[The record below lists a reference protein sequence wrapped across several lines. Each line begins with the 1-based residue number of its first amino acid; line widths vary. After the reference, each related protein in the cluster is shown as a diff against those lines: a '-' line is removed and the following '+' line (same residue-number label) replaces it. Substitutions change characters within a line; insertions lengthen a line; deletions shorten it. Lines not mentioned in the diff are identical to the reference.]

1 MIFQELYQLY
11 DRLRLDSDYGVPP
24 LGKSLQKI
32 TFKVLI
38 RADGSLLDIVD
49 VRDHS
54 RKSPRPL
61 QLKVLGGAKPS
72 GSGLNPS
79 FLWDNTQY
87 MLGVKEE
94 DPAPERTR
102 AAFEAF
108 RDKHLKLE
116 ETIGDPAFSAVCRFL
131 EVWDPAEHPDNP
143 KILEPGRT
151 GYGVFQIA
159 GETKYVHESPA
170 VQSWWERQMEKSG
183 SVELQCLVT
192 GEVRPIARTHE
203 KIKGVIGGQGAG
215 GTIAGFNDAAYESY
229 GLSQSFNAPVG
240 ETVAFKYVN
249 ALNALLDGPMN
260 NRHRILLSDA
270 TVAFWTD
277 QPSTLEDFFTQFA
290 AKGSRVVEDAGEA
303 QDEVTRVRLQSILEA
318 IRRGKADP
326 ASLDVPEGTAYHIL
340 ALSPNSARIAV
351 RFYHRDTVDD
361 LIENL
366 AAHYADIEIARRPPT
381 GKWKGDPEFPSLKD
395 LLEQTARDK
404 KDIPPL
410 LEAPLL
416 KSIILRQP
424 YPQALYSSVLRR
436 LAADRHVTYLK
447 GCILKGFLNRNLKL
461 ELAMALERDRS
472 DPPYLLGRL
481 FATLEK
487 TQQDALG
494 GTLNKTIRD
503 THYGSVSA
511 TPRSVFPRLLR
522 TYQHH
527 LAKLEGGRRINRE
540 RLVQEIMEP
549 LTSFPSHLDLAGQG
563 LFAIGYYHQT
573 DAFYRKRGDDV
584 ADQDAV

>member
-1 MIFQELYQLY
+1 MIFHELYQLY
-11 DRLRLDSDYGVPP
+11 DRLRLDPDYGVPP
-24 LGKSLQKI
+24 MGKSLQKI

-38 RADGSLLDIVD
+38 RPDGSLLDIVD

-54 RKSPRPL
+54 TKSPRPL
-61 QLKVLGGAKPS
+61 QLEVLGGAKPS

-87 MLGVKEE
+87 MLGVKAD

-102 AAFEAF
+102 SAFEAF
-108 RDKHLKLE
+108 REKHLKLE
-116 ETIGDPAFSAVCRFL
+116 EAIGDPAFSAVCRFL
-131 EVWDPAEHPDNP
+131 EVWNPAEHQDNP
-143 KILEPGRT
+143 KILEPGT
-151 GYGVFQIA
+151 GYGLFQIA

-249 ALNALLDGPMN
+249 ALNALLDGPKK

-277 QPSTLEDFFTQFA
+277 QPSALEDFFTQFA
-290 AKGSRVVEDAGEA
+290 AKGSRVVEDVGEA

-326 ASLDVPEGTAYHIL
+326 DSLDVPEGTAYHIL

-351 RFYHRDTVDD
+351 RFYHRDTIGV
-361 LIENL
+361 LVENL
-366 AAHYADIEIARRPPT
+366 AAHYEDMVLVRRPPT
-381 GKWKGDPEFPSLKD
+381 GKWKSDPEFPSLKD

-436 LAADRHVTYLK
+436 LAADSRVTYLK
-447 GCILKGFLNRNLKL
+447 GCIIKGFLNRNLNL
-461 ELAMALERDRS
+461 ELPMALERNRS

-494 GTLNKTIRD
+494 GALNKTIRD
-503 THYGSVSA
+503 TYYGSASA

-540 RLVQEIMEP
+540 RLVQEIMES

-563 LFAIGYYHQT
+563 VFAIGYYHQT
-573 DAFYRKRGDDV
+573 DAFYRKRDDV
-584 ADQDAV
+584 AEQDAA